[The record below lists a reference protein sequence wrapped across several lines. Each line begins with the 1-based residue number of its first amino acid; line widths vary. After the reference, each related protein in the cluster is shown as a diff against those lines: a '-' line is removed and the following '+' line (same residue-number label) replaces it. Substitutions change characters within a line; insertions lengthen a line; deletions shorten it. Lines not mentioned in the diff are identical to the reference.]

1 MTDIK
6 RSEVIYTLQIIQ
18 KNITMKT
25 QNKPYKVPS
34 VIVHVKKK
42 CSKIEPEQYQSIDEQ
57 IVPAKLVLVE

>member
-1 MTDIK
+1 
-6 RSEVIYTLQIIQ
+6 
-18 KNITMKT
+18 MKT